1 LTKNVYILHWRSF
14 YNLSNK
20 MQIKDISLSAVVA
33 GFVAVLVGFASSVA
47 IVLQA
52 AAAAGATQDIM
63 ASWLLALGIGMAAT
77 CIGLSWYYKAPII
90 TAWST
95 PGAALLA
102 GSLQG
107 LTINEAVGVFIFTA
121 TLGVFIGISGW
132 FDRLTRL
139 IPLPL
144 ASAMLAGILLQF
156 GLSIFT
162 SLHTQ
167 LLLVGIMC
175 ISYLLAKRLLPR
187 YAILLVL
194 LSGVVTVLLQG
205 QFDYSTVSLS
215 LTTPVWVTPHW
226 TLSALLG
233 VGLPLLLVTM
243 ASQNIPGVAVIRTSG
258 YQTPV
263 SPLICS
269 TALSTLL
276 LAPWGAFSINLA
288 AITAAI
294 CTGTEAHPD
303 KDKRYIAGI
312 AAGIC
317 YLLAGLAGATVVAL
331 FAAFPQEM
339 IAALAGL
346 ALLGTIGANL
356 AVATAE
362 GEHRE
367 AAVITLLVTAS
378 GVSFFGVAAAFWGI
392 IAGGCT
398 LALVNG
404 LKRGP

>member
-1 LTKNVYILHWRSF
+1 MQLRD
-14 YNLSNK
+14 LSV
-20 MQIKDISLSAVVA
+20 SAVVA

-52 AAAAGATQDIM
+52 ATAAGASQDMM

-77 CIGLSWYYKAPII
+77 CIGLSWYFKAPVI

-102 GSLQG
+102 TSLQG
-107 LTINEAVGVFIFTA
+107 LSINEAIGVFMFTA
-121 TLGVFIGISGW
+121 LLGVVIGISGW
-132 FDRLTRL
+132 FEKLTRL

-156 GLSIFT
+156 GLNIFT
-162 SLHTQ
+162 ALQSQ
-167 LLLVGIMC
+167 LLLVGLMC
-175 ISYLLAKRLLPR
+175 ISYLFAKRFAPR
-187 YAILLVL
+187 YAILWVL
-194 LSGVVTVLLQG
+194 LSGLLFVLLSG
-205 QFDYSTVSLS
+205 QFAYQALSLS
-215 LTTPVWVTPHW
+215 LTTPVWVTPEFSI
-226 TLSALLG
+226 SALLG

-263 SPLICS
+263 SPLIS
-269 TALSTLL
+269 FTALSTFL

-294 CTGTEAHPD
+294 CTGAEAHPD

-312 AAGIC
+312 AAGVF
-317 YLLAGLAGATVVAL
+317 YLLAGVAGATVVAL
-331 FAAFPQEM
+331 FAALPVEM

-346 ALLGTIGANL
+346 ALLGTIAANL
-356 AVATAE
+356 AVASAE

-378 GVSFFGVAAAFWGI
+378 GVSFFGVASAFWGI
-392 IAGGCT
+392 VAG
-398 LALVNG
+398 ALTILIINSF
-404 LKRGP
+404 RRS

>member
-1 LTKNVYILHWRSF
+1 MRV
-14 YNLSNK
+14 
-20 MQIKDISLSAVVA
+20 KDLSLSAIVA

-52 AAAAGATQDIM
+52 ASSAGASQDMM

-102 GSLQG
+102 TSLQG

-121 TLGVFIGISGW
+121 ALGVVIGLSGW
-132 FDRLTRL
+132 FDKLTRL

-156 GLSIFT
+156 GLSIFS
-162 SLHTQ
+162 SLQSQTV
-167 LLLVGIMC
+167 LVGIMC
-175 ISYLLAKRLLPR
+175 LSYLLAKRLSPR
-187 YAILLVL
+187 YAILWVLVTGL
-194 LSGVVTVLLQG
+194 VCVVLQG
-205 QFDYSTVSLS
+205 QFHYSTVTLS

-226 TLSALLG
+226 SVSALLG

-263 SPLICS
+263 SPIISS
-269 TALSTLL
+269 TALATLL

-294 CTGTEAHPD
+294 CTGPEAHPQQS
-303 KDKRYIAGI
+303 KRYIAGI
-312 AAGIC
+312 AAGIF

-331 FAAFPQEM
+331 FAAFPKEM

-356 AVATAE
+356 AVASSD
-362 GEHRE
+362 GEYRE
-367 AAVITLLVTAS
+367 AAVVTLLITAS
-378 GVSFFGVAAAFWGI
+378 GVSFYGIAAAFWGLL
-392 IAGGCT
+392 GGVFT
-398 LALVNG
+398 MLIVNG
-404 LKRGP
+404 LRRSRAC

>member
-1 LTKNVYILHWRSF
+1 
-14 YNLSNK
+14 
-20 MQIKDISLSAVVA
+20 MQIKDLSLSAIIA

-52 AAAAGATQDIM
+52 AAAAGASQQIM

-107 LTINEAVGVFIFTA
+107 LTIEQATGVFIFTA
-121 TLGVFIGISGW
+121 LLGLVIGVSGW
-132 FDRLTRL
+132 FDKLTRL

-156 GLSIFT
+156 GLNIFI
-162 SLHTQ
+162 SLQ
-167 LLLVGIMC
+167 SQFLLVASMGV
-175 ISYLLAKRLLPR
+175 SYLLARRIVPR
-187 YAILLVL
+187 YAILWVL
-194 LSGVVTVLLQG
+194 LAGLAAVLLQG
-205 QFDYSTVSLS
+205 QFDYSTISLS
-215 LTTPVWVTPHW
+215 LTRPVWVTPDW
-226 TLSALLG
+226 SLSALLG

-243 ASQNIPGVAVIRTSG
+243 ASQNIPGVAVLRTSG
-258 YQTPV
+258 YHMPV
-263 SPLICS
+263 SPLIS
-269 TALSTLL
+269 ATALSTLL

-312 AAGIC
+312 AAGVV
-317 YLLAGLAGATVVAL
+317 YLLAGLLGATVVAL
-331 FAAFPQEM
+331 FAAFPKEM

-378 GVSFFGVAAAFWGI
+378 GVSFFGVAAAFWGLV
-392 IAGGCT
+392 AGAVT
-398 LALVNG
+398 MLMVNG
-404 LKRGP
+404 WRRSQAC

>member
-1 LTKNVYILHWRSF
+1 MRIA
-14 YNLSNK
+14 
-20 MQIKDISLSAVVA
+20 DISLSASVA

-52 AAAAGATQDIM
+52 AAAAGATQQIM

-77 CIGLSWYYKAPII
+77 CIGLSWYFKAPII

-107 LTINEAVGVFIFTA
+107 LSINEAVGVFIFTA
-121 TLGVFIGISGW
+121 ILGVLIGISGW

-156 GLSIFT
+156 GLNIFI
-162 SLHTQ
+162 SLQTEF
-167 LLLVGIMC
+167 LLVGLMC
-175 ISYLLAKRLLPR
+175 LSYLLAKRWMPR
-187 YAILLVL
+187 YAILWVL
-194 LSGVVTVLLQG
+194 LVGLLTVAIG
-205 QFDYSTVSLS
+205 GTFDVSDISLS

-226 TLSALLG
+226 SINALLG

-263 SPLICS
+263 SPLITT

-294 CTGTEAHPD
+294 CTGNEAHPD

-312 AAGIC
+312 AAGIV
-317 YLLAGLAGATVVAL
+317 YLIAGLAGATVVAL
-331 FAAFPQEM
+331 FAAFPKEM

-367 AAVITLLVTAS
+367 AAIVTLLVTAS
-378 GVSFFGVAAAFWGI
+378 GTSFFGIASAFWGMV
-392 IAGGCT
+392 AGVLT
-398 LALVNG
+398 LLLVNG
-404 LKRGP
+404 LKRRH

>member
-1 LTKNVYILHWRSF
+1 MW
-14 YNLSNK
+14 
-20 MQIKDISLSAVVA
+20 IKDLSLSAVVA

-77 CIGLSWYYKAPII
+77 CIGLSWYYKAPVI

-102 GSLQG
+102 TSLQG

-121 TLGVFIGISGW
+121 ALGVVIGISGW
-132 FDRLTRL
+132 FDKLTRL

-162 SLHTQ
+162 SLQSQ
-167 LLLVGIMC
+167 LLLVGLMC
-175 ISYLLAKRLLPR
+175 ISYLLAKRFMPR
-187 YAILLVL
+187 YAILWVL
-194 LSGVVTVLLQG
+194 LSGLVTVVLQG
-205 QFDYSTVSLS
+205 QFDYAAVTLS

-226 TLSALLG
+226 SLSALLG

-263 SPLICS
+263 SPLISS

-294 CTGTEAHPD
+294 CTGAEAHPD

-312 AAGIC
+312 AAGVF

-331 FAAFPQEM
+331 FAAFPKEM

-367 AAVITLLVTAS
+367 AAVVTLLVTAS
-378 GVSFFGVAAAFWGI
+378 GISFFGIAAAFWGI
-392 IAGGCT
+392 IAGGLT
-398 LALVNG
+398 LLLVNG
-404 LKRGP
+404 LRRSR

>member
-1 LTKNVYILHWRSF
+1 MRA
-14 YNLSNK
+14 
-20 MQIKDISLSAVVA
+20 KDLSLSAIVA

-52 AAAAGATQDIM
+52 ASSAGASQDMM

-102 GSLQG
+102 TSLQG

-121 TLGVFIGISGW
+121 ALGVVIGLSGW
-132 FDRLTRL
+132 FDKLTRL

-156 GLSIFT
+156 GLSIFS
-162 SLHTQ
+162 SLQSQTV
-167 LLLVGIMC
+167 LVGIMC
-175 ISYLLAKRLLPR
+175 LSYLLAKRLSPR
-187 YAILLVL
+187 YAILWVLVTGL
-194 LSGVVTVLLQG
+194 VCVVLQG
-205 QFDYSTVSLS
+205 QFHYSAITLT

-226 TLSALLG
+226 SVSALLG

-263 SPLICS
+263 SPLISS
-269 TALSTLL
+269 TALATLL

-294 CTGTEAHPD
+294 CTGPEAHPQQS
-303 KDKRYIAGI
+303 KRYIAGI
-312 AAGIC
+312 AAGIF

-331 FAAFPQEM
+331 FAAFPKEM

-356 AVATAE
+356 AVASSD
-362 GEHRE
+362 GEYRE
-367 AAVITLLVTAS
+367 AAVVTLLVTTS
-378 GVSFFGVAAAFWGI
+378 GVSFYGIAAAFWGLL
-392 IAGGCT
+392 GGVFT
-398 LALVNG
+398 MLIVNG
-404 LKRGP
+404 LRRSRAC

>member
-1 LTKNVYILHWRSF
+1 MRIS
-14 YNLSNK
+14 
-20 MQIKDISLSAVVA
+20 DISLSATVA

-52 AAAAGATQDIM
+52 ASAAGATQAMM

-77 CIGLSWYYKAPII
+77 CIGLSWYFKAPII

-107 LTINEAVGVFIFTA
+107 LSINEAIGVFLFTA
-121 TLGVFIGISGW
+121 ALGVIIGISGW

-156 GLSIFT
+156 GLNIFT
-162 SLHTQ
+162 SLQ
-167 LLLVGIMC
+167 AEFGLVAIMC
-175 ISYLLAKRLLPR
+175 LSYLLAKRWVPR
-187 YAILLVL
+187 YAILWVLIAGL
-194 LSGVVTVLLQG
+194 LSVVLGGKLDLSGIT
-205 QFDYSTVSLS
+205 LS

-226 TLSALLG
+226 SLSALLG
-233 VGLPLLLVTM
+233 VGLPLLLITM

-263 SPLICS
+263 SPLITS

-312 AAGIC
+312 AAGIV

-331 FAAFPQEM
+331 FAAFPQAM

-367 AAVITLLVTAS
+367 AAVVTLLVTAS
-378 GVSFFGVAAAFWGI
+378 GVSFFGIAAAFWGMV
-392 IAGGCT
+392 AGALT
-398 LALVNG
+398 LLFVNG
-404 LKRGP
+404 IKRRR

>member
-1 LTKNVYILHWRSF
+1 MRIS
-14 YNLSNK
+14 
-20 MQIKDISLSAVVA
+20 DISLSATVA

-52 AAAAGATQDIM
+52 ASAAGATQAMM
-63 ASWLLALGIGMAAT
+63 ASWLLALGIGMAVT
-77 CIGLSWYYKAPII
+77 CIGLSWYFKAPII

-107 LTINEAVGVFIFTA
+107 LSINEAIGVFLFTA
-121 TLGVFIGISGW
+121 ALGVIIGISGW

-156 GLSIFT
+156 GLNIFT
-162 SLHTQ
+162 SLQ
-167 LLLVGIMC
+167 AEFGLVAIMC
-175 ISYLLAKRLLPR
+175 LSYLLAKRWVPR
-187 YAILLVL
+187 YAILWVLIAGL
-194 LSGVVTVLLQG
+194 LSVVLGGKLDLSGIT
-205 QFDYSTVSLS
+205 LS

-226 TLSALLG
+226 SLSALLG

-263 SPLICS
+263 SPLITS
-269 TALSTLL
+269 TALSTLI

-294 CTGTEAHPD
+294 CTGAEAHPD

-312 AAGIC
+312 AAGIV

-331 FAAFPQEM
+331 FAAFPQAM

-367 AAVITLLVTAS
+367 AAVVTLLVTAS
-378 GVSFFGVAAAFWGI
+378 GVSFFGIAAAFWGMV
-392 IAGGCT
+392 AGALT
-398 LALVNG
+398 LLFVNG
-404 LKRGP
+404 IKRRR

>member
-1 LTKNVYILHWRSF
+1 ML
-14 YNLSNK
+14 
-20 MQIKDISLSAVVA
+20 IKDLSLSAVVA

-52 AAAAGATQDIM
+52 AAAAGATQDMM

-77 CIGLSWYYKAPII
+77 CIGLSWYYKAPVI

-102 GSLQG
+102 TSLQG
-107 LTINEAVGVFIFTA
+107 LTIHEATAVFIFTA
-121 TLGVFIGISGW
+121 ALGVIIGLTGW
-132 FDRLTRL
+132 FDKLTRL

-156 GLSIFT
+156 GLTIFT
-162 SLHTQ
+162 SLQQQ
-167 LLLVGIMC
+167 LLLVGLMC
-175 ISYLLAKRLLPR
+175 LSYLLAKRFSPR
-187 YAILLVL
+187 YAILWVLVTGL
-194 LSGVVTVLLQG
+194 AGVLLQG
-205 QFDYSTVSLS
+205 QFDYSAITLS
-215 LTTPVWVTPHW
+215 LTTPVWITPHW
-226 TLSALLG
+226 SLSALLG

-243 ASQNIPGVAVIRTSG
+243 ASQNIPGVAVIRSSG
-258 YQTPV
+258 YHTPV
-263 SPLICS
+263 SPLISS
-269 TALSTLL
+269 TAVATLL

-294 CTGTEAHPD
+294 CTGAEAHPD

-312 AAGIC
+312 AAGVF
-317 YLLAGLAGATVVAL
+317 YLLFGLAGATVVAL
-331 FAAFPQEM
+331 FAAFPGEM

-367 AAVITLLVTAS
+367 AAIITLLVTAS
-378 GVSFFGVAAAFWGI
+378 GVSFLGIAAAFWGI
-392 IAGGCT
+392 VAGAIS
-398 LALVNG
+398 LLLLNS
-404 LKRGP
+404 RRR